1 MKNKTKIYTPI
12 FLMKARNYSGETTI
26 FVATLWSE
34 PENVCVWNT
43 CWKSVWSN
51 LPVCIHFNCKFYI

>member
-1 MKNKTKIYTPI
+1 
-12 FLMKARNYSGETTI
+12 MKARNYSGETTV

-43 CWKSVWSN
+43 CWKSGATCLCASTSTANFISEHRPSVPNEN
-51 LPVCIHFNCKFYI
+51 LVTK